1 MTIRND
7 TGIARRIRHARLA
20 TILGFMMIGGM
31 MYIWSTGV
39 SALRHQLGLA
49 GSAGDLNYGMLA
61 FGIGAGAAAG
71 ALFTGRLLD
80 RFGARKVVR
89 VAVILY
95 PLSIIPLGFASE
107 FCFALSVGVLLGV
120 FRGATETALNA
131 HGVQVERF
139 YGRPIMSNFHACFSL
154 GGFLFGMLGSYFA
167 GLQPQ
172 SALYPFAITGTL
184 LLLLSLAFSGFMLE
198 KDEVLAQTQSGHA
211 TALPAERGEGRP
223 FLLMLGFGL
232 LLLAVMVGEGAVGDW
247 GQEFIHRELGA
258 TTAFAGLAISCFTGA
273 EFIGRLIGDRLTQR
287 FGAARVVMASG
298 AVSLAGLVLAQ
309 LGDARLALIGF
320 ALFGLGMSCL
330 APLLLSSA
338 GRKDPR
344 NAGRNIGIVNCV
356 GFSGMLVGPAGI
368 SLAVDHYGLDV
379 LLFFPMALMLLM
391 TLVGPRLVGSRT
403 PPAAGPVPRGST
415 RLTGANSI

>member
-1 MTIRND
+1 MTRNNSR
-7 TGIARRIRHARLA
+7 IPRRIQLARIA
-20 TILGFMMIGGM
+20 TILAFMMIGGM

-39 SALRHQLGLA
+39 SAFRHQLGLS
-49 GSAGDLNYGMLA
+49 GSGGDLDFGMIA

-80 RFGARKVVR
+80 QYGARSIVR
-89 VAVILY
+89 IAVILY
-95 PLSIIPLGFASE
+95 PLSIIPLGFASD
-107 FCFALSVGVLLGV
+107 FWFALFVGMLLGA

-139 YGRPIMSNFHACFSL
+139 YGRPIMSSFHACFSL

-167 GLQPQ
+167 GVYPQ
-172 SALYPFAITGTL
+172 SAMVAFATTGAL
-184 LLLLSLAFSGFMLE
+184 LLLLSLGFSNFMLE
-198 KDEVLAQTQSGHA
+198 KDDVLADPDGTSSEDFGHEGQ
-211 TALPAERGEGRP
+211 PGRGL
-223 FLLMLGFGL
+223 FLLMFGFGL

-273 EFIGRLIGDRLTQR
+273 EFIGRLMGDRVTQR
-287 FGAARVVMASG
+287 LGAARVVLAS
-298 AVSLAGLVLAQ
+298 ALVSLVGLLLAQ
-309 LGDARLALIGF
+309 LGDARFALAGF

-356 GFSGMLVGPAGI
+356 GFSGMLVGPAAI
-368 SLAVDHYGLDV
+368 SLLVDSFGLGILLLVPIV
-379 LLFFPMALMLLM
+379 LMVLTAAIGPY
-391 TLVGPRLVGSRT
+391 LVSGGSSRT
-403 PPAAGPVPRGST
+403 SALLP
-415 RLTGANSI
+415 TGR